1 MATDDDKWR
10 KVTHDVKGEIGW
22 KLKQRK
28 KEREREGLGGGGGG
42 IKVIKSEFKEA
53 VK

>member
-1 MATDDDKWR
+1 MMLRAKSGGNLSR
-10 KVTHDVKGEIGW
+10 E
-22 KLKQRK
+22 RK
-28 KEREREGLGGGGGG
+28 KEREKDWEEGGG

>member
-1 MATDDDKWR
+1 MMLRAKSGGNLSR
-10 KVTHDVKGEIGW
+10 E
-22 KLKQRK
+22 RK
-28 KEREREGLGGGGGG
+28 KEREKDWEEGGGG

>member
-1 MATDDDKWR
+1 MMLRAKSGGR
-10 KVTHDVKGEIGW
+10 KRW

-28 KEREREGLGGGGGG
+28 KEREREGLGGGGG